1 MSREEK
7 LASTLKGRED
17 RGRFGGHRVKKTGGK
32 SNKEKKK
39 NAPFMMHRKSNAVRQ
54 KAKRREG
61 DARKAKR
68 KEKVQFRGKVRR

>member
-1 MSREEK
+1 MSGVHIVCMPTSRQ
-7 LASTLKGRED
+7 
-17 RGRFGGHRVKKTGGK
+17 
-32 SNKEKKK
+32 KK

>member
-1 MSREEK
+1 MPSISMHMRSIYAGAAGAQVEELEIK
-7 LASTLKGRED
+7 T
-17 RGRFGGHRVKKTGGK
+17 RV
-32 SNKEKKK
+32 
-39 NAPFMMHRKSNAVRQ
+39 HRKSNAVRQ

>member
-1 MSREEK
+1 M
-7 LASTLKGRED
+7 
-17 RGRFGGHRVKKTGGK
+17 KKTGGK